1 MSSRNLTE
9 MLWQELARPVRR
21 ARAKGLLTGKPHWS
35 DLDRGDLLEQALEA
49 DPDRLDTWH
58 ALADHWLDKGS
69 FVHAA
74 SVLDRAIARFPE
86 AADLYAMRADALAR
100 IDPEQSRR
108 DEAKALQLGAPA
120 RPEPLSVTIVAP
132 APEDK
137 VAPIYAEM
145 TDMMEYLTLNASMS
159 GIQRVVANMLR
170 CAMDRTSAN
179 ARDVTPV
186 IPDYLNQVIYAADPI
201 LVRELIDEVELRSP
215 TRERLD
221 RLLAAIRS
229 SLRAIEVKPGSIFL
243 MAGAFWIVKSYDLLR
258 TLRQKGVVVT
268 VFIHDLIQID
278 NPEYVDEKATHAFR
292 RSLLDVGEIANF
304 FTTNSAFVARELR
317 RFLVKEMDIHPPV
330 YPVPLATEMALS
342 PPEPWAEES
351 LRAEFG
357 EAGYVLC
364 VSTIEIRKNHVYLVR
379 IWQELMRSGRT
390 DLPKLVFVGKWGWEI
405 DHLQDLL
412 HRTNHLDG
420 MVRVLNGVSD
430 SMLASLY
437 RNSRF
442 TIYPSFAEGWGLP
455 IGESLVLGKP
465 CISAG
470 VTSMPEVGGRLV
482 RYVDPLEVD
491 TGVAAVARLLDDP
504 AELATWTKQVE
515 TEFRPRT
522 WPEFAEELLGTS
534 RALAKTAAAIP
545 VAFARIRPG
554 EFAILGNDAVRKA
567 AAAGGSMRTARMAR
581 ERGWWHLEDSG
592 VWSISP
598 LASLR
603 FIAAGCAPGD
613 RVRVVLGLR
622 GEAGHPLGACQLRS
636 NVEHT
641 PFRDLEAAPSP
652 HGVEAIVDPDGVIE
666 IAVLVRGETVVLR
679 GHNVYASL
687 SSVGYYRRDD
697 ADEAFALMEAAT
709 FQP

>member
-1 MSSRNLTE
+1 
-9 MLWQELARPVRR
+9 MLWRELARPLRR
-21 ARAKGLLTGKPHWS
+21 ARAKGLAADRSHWS
-35 DLDRGDLLEQALEA
+35 DLDRSELLERALDE
-49 DPDRLDTWH
+49 DPDRLDTWY
-58 ALADHWLDKGS
+58 ALADYWLEKGS
-69 FVHAA
+69 FVHAGLI
-74 SVLDRAIARFPE
+74 LDRAIARFP
-86 AADLYAMRADALAR
+86 DVSKLLAMRADALAR
-100 IDPEQSRR
+100 IDPERSKR
-108 DEAKALQLGAPA
+108 DEAQARLLGEPPQPPALRVVIGSPA
-120 RPEPLSVTIVAP
+120 A
-132 APEDK
+132 EDK
-137 VAPIYAEM
+137 VATIYAEM
-145 TDMMEYLTLNASMS
+145 TDMMDYLTLNASMS

-179 ARDVTPV
+179 ARDVRPV
-186 IPDYLNQVIYAADPI
+186 IPDYLNKVIYAPDPL

-221 RLLAAIRS
+221 RLLQAIRL
-229 SLRAIEVKPGSIFL
+229 SLRAIEIEPGSVFL

-258 TLRQKGVVVT
+258 TLRQNGVVVT

-317 RFLVKEMDIHPPV
+317 RFLTKEMDLQTPV

-379 IWQELMRSGRT
+379 IWQELMQSGRT

-412 HRTNHLDG
+412 HRTNNLDG

-430 SMLASLY
+430 TMLASLY

-442 TIYPSFAEGWGLP
+442 SIYPSFAEGWGLP

-470 VTSMPEVGGRLV
+470 VTSMPEVGGSLV
-482 RYVDPLEVD
+482 RYVDPVD
-491 TGVAAVARLLDDP
+491 VKTGLAAVAQLLDNP
-504 AELATWTKQVE
+504 ADLAAWTERVE
-515 TEFRPRT
+515 TEFKLRT
-522 WPEFAEELLGTS
+522 WVEFAEELLGAS

-545 VAFARIRPG
+545 TAFARIRPG
-554 EFAILGNDAVRKA
+554 ELAILGNDAVRKA
-567 AAAGGSMRTARMAR
+567 AAAGASMRTARMAR

-603 FIAAGCAPGD
+603 FIAAGCAAGD
-613 RVRVVLGLR
+613 RVRVVVGLR
-622 GEAGHPLGACQLRS
+622 GEAGFSLGACQLRS
-636 NVEHT
+636 NLEHT
-641 PFRDLEAAPSP
+641 PFRDLEAAPAL
-652 HGVEAIVDPDGVIE
+652 HGVDAIVDQGGVIE
-666 IAVLVRGETVVLR
+666 ISVLVRGVCVVLR
-679 GHNVYASL
+679 GESVYASL
-687 SSVGYYRRDD
+687 SSVGYYRRGD
-697 ADEAFALMEAAT
+697 ADEAFSLMEAAT

>member
-1 MSSRNLTE
+1 MSAPTLTE
-9 MLWQELARPVRR
+9 MLWQELARPPRR
-21 ARAKGLLTGKPHWS
+21 ARAKGLTTGRSHWS
-35 DLDRGDLLEQALEA
+35 DLDRGDLLERALDEN
-49 DPDRLDTWH
+49 PDRLETWYS
-58 ALADHWLDKGS
+58 LADYWLEKGS
-69 FVHAA
+69 FVHAGLI
-74 SVLDRAIARFPE
+74 LDRAIARFPGVSK
-86 AADLYAMRADALAR
+86 LLAMRADALAR
-100 IDPEQSRR
+100 IDPEQSKR
-108 DEAKALQLGAPA
+108 DEAEAQLLGEPPQPQAL
-120 RPEPLSVTIVAP
+120 RVTIASP
-132 APEDK
+132 AAEDK

-186 IPDYLNQVIYAADPI
+186 IPDYLNKVIYAPDPV

-221 RLLAAIRS
+221 RLLEAIRS
-229 SLRAIEVKPGSIFL
+229 SLRAIEIEPGSLFL

-258 TLRQKGVVVT
+258 TLRQKGVVIT

-292 RSLLDVGEIANF
+292 RSLLDVGELANF

-317 RFLVKEMDIHPPV
+317 RFLSEEMDLRTPV

-412 HRTNHLDG
+412 HRTNYLDG

-430 SMLASLY
+430 AMLASLY

-442 TIYPSFAEGWGLP
+442 TVYPSFAEGWGLP

-470 VTSMPEVGGRLV
+470 VTSMPEVGGSLV
-482 RYVDPLEVD
+482 RYVDPLEVS
-491 TGVAAVARLLDDP
+491 TGLAAVAQLLDNP
-504 AELATWTKQVE
+504 ADLAAWTEQVT
-515 TEFRPRT
+515 TEFKPRT
-522 WPEFAEELLGTS
+522 WVEFAEELLGAS
-534 RALAKTAAAIP
+534 RALAKSAVAIP

-554 EFAILGNDAVRKA
+554 ELAILGNDAVRKA
-567 AAAGGSMRTARMAR
+567 AAAGASMRMARMAR
-581 ERGWWHLEDSG
+581 ESGWWHLEDSG
-592 VWSISP
+592 VWSTSP

-603 FIAAGCAPGD
+603 FMAAGCAAGD
-613 RVRVVLGLR
+613 RVRVVVGLR
-622 GEAGHPLGACQLRS
+622 GEAGFPLGACQLQS

-641 PFRDLEAAPSP
+641 PFRDLEAAPSL
-652 HGVEAIVDPDGVIE
+652 HGVDAIVDQDGVIE
-666 IAVLVRGETVVLR
+666 ISVLVRGASVVLR
-679 GHNVYASL
+679 GQSVYASL

-697 ADEAFALMEAAT
+697 ADEAFSLMEAAT

>member
-1 MSSRNLTE
+1 MSAPTLNE
-9 MLWQELARPVRR
+9 MLWQELARPPRR
-21 ARAKGLLTGKPHWS
+21 ARAKGLTTGRPHWS
-35 DLDRGDLLEQALEA
+35 DLDRGDLLERALDEN
-49 DPDRLDTWH
+49 PDRLETWYS
-58 ALADHWLDKGS
+58 LADYWLEKGS
-69 FVHAA
+69 FVHAGLI
-74 SVLDRAIARFPE
+74 LDRAIARFPGVSK
-86 AADLYAMRADALAR
+86 LLAMRADALAR

-108 DEAKALQLGAPA
+108 DEAEAQLLGEPPQPQALKVTVASPA
-120 RPEPLSVTIVAP
+120 A
-132 APEDK
+132 EDK

-186 IPDYLNQVIYAADPI
+186 IPDYLNKVIYAADPV

-221 RLLAAIRS
+221 RLLEAIRS
-229 SLRAIEVKPGSIFL
+229 SLRAIEIEPGSIFL

-317 RFLVKEMDIHPPV
+317 RFLTKEMDLQTPV

-364 VSTIEIRKNHVYLVR
+364 VSTIEIRKNHIYLVR
-379 IWQELMRSGRT
+379 IWQELMRSGRAN
-390 DLPKLVFVGKWGWEI
+390 LPKLVFVGKWGWEI

-412 HRTNHLDG
+412 HRTNNLDG

-430 SMLASLY
+430 ALLASLY

-470 VTSMPEVGGRLV
+470 VTSMPEVGGSLV
-482 RYVDPLEVD
+482 RYVDPLEVS
-491 TGVAAVARLLDDP
+491 TGLAAVAHLLDNP
-504 AELATWTKQVE
+504 ADLAAWTEQVA
-515 TEFRPRT
+515 TEFKPRT
-522 WPEFAEELLGTS
+522 WVEFAEELLGVS
-534 RALAKTAAAIP
+534 RALAKTAVAIP

-554 EFAILGNDAVRKA
+554 ELAILGNDAVRKA
-567 AAAGGSMRTARMAR
+567 AAAGASMRTARMAR
-581 ERGWWHLEDSG
+581 ESGWWHLEDSG

-603 FIAAGCAPGD
+603 FVAAGCAAGD
-613 RVRVVLGLR
+613 RVRVVVGLR
-622 GEAGHPLGACQLRS
+622 GEAGFPLGACQLHS
-636 NVEHT
+636 NVERT
-641 PFRDLEAAPSP
+641 PFRDLEAAPSL
-652 HGVEAIVDPDGVIE
+652 HGVDAVVDQDGVID
-666 IAVLVRGETVVLR
+666 ISVLVRGASVVLR
-679 GHNVYASL
+679 GQNVYASV

-697 ADEAFALMEAAT
+697 ADEAFSLMEAAT